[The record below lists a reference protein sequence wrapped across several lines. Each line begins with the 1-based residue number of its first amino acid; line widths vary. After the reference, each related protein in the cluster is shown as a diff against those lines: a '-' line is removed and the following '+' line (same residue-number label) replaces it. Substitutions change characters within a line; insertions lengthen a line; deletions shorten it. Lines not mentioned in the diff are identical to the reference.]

1 MTPPNCRTTDHW
13 SMDHDKPIHEKTDD
27 EIREYIRWL
36 HDKEVPALKKDG
48 DDELLRITWQ
58 VIHENDAEL
67 RRRLGRP

>member
-1 MTPPNCRTTDHW
+1 
-13 SMDHDKPIHEKTDD
+13 MDHDKPIHEKTDD